1 MNNILFINACLRKD
15 SRTKELTDVVLS
27 KLQGNIAEVNLAKEN
42 IQPLNIESLEYRFDL
57 IAKRNFNDPIFDKA
71 KQFAAAD
78 TIVIAAP
85 FYDYSFPAMLKN
97 YIENINV
104 SGIVFRYTES
114 GEVEGLCKAKKVFY
128 ITTAGGPILNS
139 DFGYGYIKYLCNN
152 FYGIKDTTFI
162 KAEGLDIW
170 GADIPA
176 IMQKAKQEALKQIS
190 NIKI

>member
-1 MNNILFINACLRKD
+1 MNNILFINACARKE

-27 KLQGNIAEVNLAKEN
+27 KLQGTITEVNLAKEN
-42 IQPLNIESLEYRFDL
+42 IQPLNLERLNYRTDL
-57 IAKRNFNDPIFDKA
+57 ISKKDFTNPIFDKA

-85 FYDYSFPAMLKN
+85 FWDFSFPAMLKI
-97 YIENINV
+97 YVENINV
-104 SGIVFRYTES
+104 VGLLFRYTQT
-114 GEVEGLCKAKKVFY
+114 GTIEGLCKAKKIIY

-162 KAEGLDIW
+162 KAEGLDIV

-176 IMQKAKQEALKQIS
+176 IMQKAKAQALEQIS
-190 NIKI
+190 TIN